1 LVAWPLKTDT
11 FLSPNAETG
20 FLHFEEPCPFDAV
33 FEERE
38 SNGAVPL
45 TDALIT
51 VTDLDVWKK
60 LGFHRESFASFVLGL
75 IHPSERSER
84 ILTV

>member
-1 LVAWPLKTDT
+1 
-11 FLSPNAETG
+11 
-20 FLHFEEPCPFDAV
+20 V

-38 SNGAVPL
+38 PNGAIPL

-51 VTDLDVWKK
+51 ATDLDVWKK
-60 LGFHRESFASFVLGL
+60 LGFHRESLASFVFGL

-84 ILTV
+84 ILTD